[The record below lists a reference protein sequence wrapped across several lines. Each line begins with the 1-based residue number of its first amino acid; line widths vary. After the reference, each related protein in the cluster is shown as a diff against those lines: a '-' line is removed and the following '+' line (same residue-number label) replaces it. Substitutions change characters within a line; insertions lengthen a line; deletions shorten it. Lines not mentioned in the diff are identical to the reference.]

1 MTRFEKLKAKKC
13 MEIELGI
20 NYQNALL
27 NKWKNMSIEEMA
39 NEYMQKLDNGEHR
52 FTFRLDPP
60 ERITVND
67 YDKLL
72 EIIKLYYSQ
81 EVSDND

>member
-13 MEIELGI
+13 MEIELDI

-39 NEYMQKLDNGEHR
+39 KEYIQQLDNGEYH

-60 ERITVND
+60 EGITVND

-72 EIIKLYYSQ
+72 AIIKLYYSQ
-81 EVSDND
+81 EVGDND

>member
-13 MEIELGI
+13 MEIELDI

-39 NEYMQKLDNGEHR
+39 KEYIQQLDNGEYH
-52 FTFRLDPP
+52 FTC
-60 ERITVND
+60 
-67 YDKLL
+67 
-72 EIIKLYYSQ
+72 
-81 EVSDND
+81 VSDKDVNTIYHGIDMLYAELYEKDTDNV